1 MGGKVLDYPGR
12 AMYFAGESDGYKKGR
27 AEGRAEGEQR
37 GIDET
42 NTRVAQD
49 MLRKNL
55 PLTLITEI
63 SKLSEDIVRGIA
75 NSIGVSI
82 KLS

>member
-12 AMYFAGESDGYKKGR
+12 SMYFAGESEGYKKGR
-27 AEGRAEGEQR
+27 AEGIDE
-37 GIDET
+37 GIDKT
-42 NTRVAQD
+42 NARVAQD
-49 MLRKNL
+49 MLKKNL

-75 NSIGVSI
+75 NSIGI
-82 KLS
+82 KLA